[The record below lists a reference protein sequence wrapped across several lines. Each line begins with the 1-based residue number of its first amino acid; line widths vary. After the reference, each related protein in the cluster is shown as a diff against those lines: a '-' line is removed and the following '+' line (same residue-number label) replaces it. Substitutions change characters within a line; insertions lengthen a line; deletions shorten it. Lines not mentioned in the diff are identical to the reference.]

1 MANNRDSGIVYL
13 ASLTNTA
20 AAGLKPEYS
29 LTKISRSWYEERM
42 IGFRRQYAAKGVNEQ
57 VDMLIRINYLQK
69 ARIGLYA
76 ILGNEEQQQVRG
88 TIDLYTL
95 QEFDPAVDL
104 IQEAL
109 NTSEGVGWVLS
120 SVQYED
126 ETNLIHYEWTF
137 AVI

>member
-57 VDMLIRINYLQK
+57 VDLLIRINYLQK

-76 ILGNEEQQQVRG
+76 ILGNGEQFRITNVTHG
-88 TIDLYTL
+88 KD
-95 QEFDPAVDL
+95 
-104 IQEAL
+104 
-109 NTSEGVGWVLS
+109 
-120 SVQYED
+120 D
-126 ETNLIHYEWTF
+126 ETMLRFTELTLTRMDQLYEVTE
-137 AVI
+137 

>member
-1 MANNRDSGIVYL
+1 MKSLNENLSLIKRILVAADPSLPVYHYYRPARETLDRYVVWAEDSETTSLNANNR
-13 ASLTNTA
+13 
-20 AAGLKPEYS
+20 K
-29 LTKISRSWYEERM
+29 
-42 IGFRRQYAAKGVNEQ
+42 
-57 VDMLIRINYLQK
+57 
-69 ARIGLYA
+69 
-76 ILGNEEQQQVRG
+76 EQQQVRG

-104 IQEAL
+104 IQEGL